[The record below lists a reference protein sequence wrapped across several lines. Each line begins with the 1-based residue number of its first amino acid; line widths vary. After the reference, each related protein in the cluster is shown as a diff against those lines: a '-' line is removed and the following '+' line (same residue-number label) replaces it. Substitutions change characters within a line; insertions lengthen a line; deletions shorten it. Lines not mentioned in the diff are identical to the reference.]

1 MARRGRFYGAVSGGT
16 AAILSL
22 ALFWPVSWSSGA
34 QAPAPLPQPAAQPVP
49 RGAAGL
55 EGPPVLPPRHVRRLA
70 ATRVRSNPAQRPFS
84 PEQVIGPP
92 DVPNGGDSMNA
103 WASQSTDD
111 QLEWLRCSYE
121 APVQIKAVIVYE
133 TYHPGALTKVSVK
146 NPKGEDEAVW
156 EGVDPSPRNRP
167 RGVSVIPINVKFPV
181 QQVKL
186 DFDSPTVQGFN
197 EIDAVGIEDAA
208 GEIHWATKVE
218 ASSTYAGAGMP
229 GQQQMGRR
237 PYGPEQATGA
247 PDTPR
252 PGDQHTGWAPAQPDS
267 QPEWLVMSYKKPQ
280 QNVEI
285 VVYENC
291 SPGAITKVSVFQ
303 KDGKEVTV
311 WEGVD
316 PTPRDQQ
323 WGISVFPANVD
334 FPFQRLKLYINCQD
348 VPGYN
353 EIDAVGLRDKD
364 GKVQWASSA
373 DCSTWYGMPQIMP
386 NQVPQGVV
394 IRNPDGRVIVGNG
407 PAQPDENVV
416 EIKKELKGLREQITE
431 LQKLRQ
437 DLTELKSLLR
447 KDSTPAAAPAPGPA
461 PAPAPASKDKP
472 K

>member
-1 MARRGRFYGAVSGGT
+1 MVTASRF
-16 AAILSL
+16 
-22 ALFWPVSWSSGA
+22 
-34 QAPAPLPQPAAQPVP
+34 
-49 RGAAGL
+49 
-55 EGPPVLPPRHVRRLA
+55 
-70 ATRVRSNPAQRPFS
+70 RSNPSRRPFS

-92 DVPNGGDSMNA
+92 DVPNGGDNMNA

-111 QLEWLRCSYE
+111 QPEWLRCSYE

-133 TYHPGALTKVSVK
+133 TYHPGALTKVSVT
-146 NPKGEDEAVW
+146 NPKGEDEVVW
-156 EGVDPSPRNRP
+156 EGDDPSPRNRP
-167 RGVSVIPINVKFPV
+167 RGVSVIPVNVKFPV

-186 DFDSPTVQGFN
+186 DFDSPSVTGFN

-208 GEIHWATKVE
+208 GTIHWATKVE
-218 ASSTYAGAGMP
+218 ASSTFGGPGMP
-229 GQQQMGRR
+229 GQQQMGRK

-252 PGDQHTGWAPAQPDS
+252 PGDQHTGWAPAQPDN
-267 QPEWLVMSYKKPQ
+267 QPEWLIMSYKKPQ

-291 SPGAITKVSVFQ
+291 SPGAITKISVFQ

-334 FPFQRLKLYINCQD
+334 FPFQRLKLYINSQD

-353 EIDAVGLRDKD
+353 EIDAVGLRDKE

-373 DCSTWYGMPQIMP
+373 DCSTWYGMPHFMP
-386 NQVPQGVV
+386 GQLPPGAVVRNVNGVPMV
-394 IRNPDGRVIVGNG
+394 VGNG
-407 PAQPDENVV
+407 PPQPDESLQ
-416 EIKKELKGLREQITE
+416 EIKKELKGLREQLTE
-431 LQKLRQ
+431 LQKVRQ
-437 DLTELKSLLR
+437 DLTELKSLL
-447 KDSTPAAAPAPGPA
+447 KKNSPPAPASAPPAAPA
-461 PAPAPASKDKP
+461 PAPAPAPKDQP